1 MDNQD
6 LEELKKYLPRYLE
19 SITKKR
25 RHDMYNCPFCGS
37 GTGKKGTPAL
47 NVYENGTKWK
57 CFSCGVGGD
66 IINLYYEINHLADT
80 PENFKRAVTAL
91 SEMFHTGFVSAKT
104 SQSYQPT
111 GKIGSRTHIYHNADG
126 SIFGKKVITS
136 LTDGGKTLCW
146 YRYDPETK
154 TYDKGL
160 KGLKA
165 PLYNAHAL
173 QSASE
178 GTVFITEGEKD
189 ADTMSRLD
197 DIPATT
203 IPNGAGFNQW
213 IDLYND
219 GLQGKDI
226 IILTDND
233 DAGRKYGN
241 TVARN
246 VFSIAKSVKIIPAA
260 AIWDKCPEKGDISD
274 IVQAIGA
281 EEATRLLADTIQK
294 TDFYTPESEEPE
306 ELEQVSAPEKEI
318 QPLDAKKGYEF
329 EKKNIRYIW
338 YPYIPA
344 GDYTVLMAAGGTGK
358 TYFAC
363 GVAATI
369 SRGEALPVPPEY
381 AEKQIIPQNR
391 NVLIISAEDRGS
403 DIWERLEKSGADA
416 EYIRIVDKTSSNGF
430 LFPKDSS
437 DTDKIQVLERTIE
450 KYHPDLI
457 IIDPWHAFCPPE
469 IDVNRIN
476 HVRPVFQTISAI
488 CEKYDCGLILIS
500 HVNKRAQENANNAA
514 LGSVDLVNASR
525 SALTVI
531 SDSRDQNSRLVI
543 QTKSNHAPHGQTVKF
558 TIDDNGFAWN
568 GFEPNLTKDTLEEAA
583 KMHRK
588 ATELIK
594 DTPDYAELKKEL
606 LDLIT
611 ELAEHGKE
619 TGIAYRQLE
628 NMCEDETFS
637 HINAQEKKKLI
648 DQIAQ
653 SDAFKSRGLS
663 LVDYT
668 RNIPYTDSSGTKKR
682 ARGFIV
688 SCMTTPD
695 EMAAAMPK

>member
-1 MDNQD
+1 MKQLN
-6 LEELKKYLPRYLE
+6 LEELKQYLPQYAE
-19 SITKKR
+19 SITEKR
-25 RHDMYNCPFCGS
+25 KYGKYNCPICGS
-37 GTGKKGTPAL
+37 GTRENGTPAFSL
-47 NVYENGTKWK
+47 YLANTKAH
-57 CFSCGVGGD
+57 CFSCGFDGSVIDLYLAYHQLEKTRENAAQAIRELSQQFGLNMPIIKQKNPQKVG
-66 IINLYYEINHLADT
+66 ER
-80 PENFKRAVTAL
+80 E
-91 SEMFHTGFVSAKT
+91 
-104 SQSYQPT
+104 
-111 GKIGSRTHIYHNADG
+111 HIYYNADG
-126 SIFGKKVITS
+126 SIFGKKVIIMLS
-136 LTDGGKTLCW
+136 DGRKLPCW

-154 TYDKGL
+154 TYAKGL

-165 PLYNAHAL
+165 PLYNAHIL
-173 QSASE
+173 HNMDE
-178 GTVFITEGEKD
+178 ETVFITEGEKD
-189 ADTMSRLD
+189 ADTMSELD

-213 IDLYND
+213 LDLYND

-233 DAGRKYGN
+233 DAGRKYGS

-260 AIWDKCPEKGDISD
+260 AIWNKCPEKGDISD

-281 EEATRLLADTIQK
+281 EEATWLLADAVQK
-294 TDFYTPESEEPE
+294 ASLYSPELEEPE
-306 ELEQVSAPEKEI
+306 QALIPENEI
-318 QPLDAKKGYEF
+318 QPLEVKKGYEF
-329 EKKNIRYIW
+329 EKKNIRYVW

-381 AEKQIIPQNR
+381 AGKQVIPENR

-403 DIWERLEKSGADA
+403 DIWERLEKSGADV
-416 EYIRIVDKTSSNGF
+416 EYIGIVDKTSSNGF

-531 SDSRDQNSRLVI
+531 SDSRDQNSRIVV
-543 QTKSNHAPHGQTVKF
+543 QTKSNHAPHGQSVKF
-558 TIDDNGFAWN
+558 TIDDTGFAWDS
-568 GFEPNLTKDTLEEAA
+568 FEPNLTKDTLEEAA

-695 EMAAAMPK
+695 EMAAALPK

>member
-1 MDNQD
+1 MKQLD
-6 LEELKKYLPRYLE
+6 LEELKQYLPQYAE
-19 SITKKR
+19 SITEKR
-25 RHDMYNCPFCGS
+25 RYGKYNCPLCGS
-37 GTGKKGTPAL
+37 GTRENGTPAFNL
-47 NVYENGTKWK
+47 YQEDTKAH
-57 CFSCGVGGD
+57 CFSCGFDGS
-66 IINLYYEINHLADT
+66 IIDLYLTVNHMEFTRENVAQAIRELSQQFGLNT
-80 PENFKRAVTAL
+80 PIIKQKNP
-91 SEMFHTGFVSAKT
+91 
-104 SQSYQPT
+104 Q
-111 GKIGSRTHIYHNADG
+111 KIGSRTHIYHNADG

-136 LTDGGKTLCW
+136 LTDGRKLPCW

-154 TYDKGL
+154 TYIKGL
-160 KGLKA
+160 QGLKA
-165 PLYNAHAL
+165 PLYNANVLHNMD
-173 QSASE
+173 E

-189 ADTMSRLD
+189 ADTMAKLD

-203 IPNGAGFNQW
+203 IPNGAGFTQW
-213 IDLYND
+213 LDLYND

-233 DAGRKYGN
+233 DAGRKYGS
-241 TVARN
+241 TVAKN
-246 VFSIAKSVKIIPAA
+246 VISIANSVKIIPAL

-274 IVQAIGA
+274 IVKALG
-281 EEATRLLADTIQK
+281 EDKTVELLADAIQK
-294 TDFYTPESEEPE
+294 ASFYTPQPEESEQA
-306 ELEQVSAPEKEI
+306 LIPEKEI
-318 QPLDAKKGYEF
+318 QPLEAKKGYEF
-329 EKKNIRYIW
+329 EKKNIRYVW

-369 SRGEALPVPPEY
+369 SRGETLPVPPEY
-381 AEKQIIPQNR
+381 AGKQIIPENR

-437 DTDKIQVLERTIE
+437 DTDKIQVLEQTIE

-476 HVRPVFQTISAI
+476 HVRPIFQTLSAV
-488 CEKYDCGLILIS
+488 CERFDCGLILIS

-568 GFEPNLTKDTLEEAA
+568 GFEPNLTKDTLEEAS

-588 ATELIK
+588 ATDLIK
-594 DTPDYAELKKEL
+594 DTPDYTELKKEL

-611 ELAEHGKE
+611 QLAEHGKE
-619 TGIAYRQLE
+619 TSIAYRQLE
-628 NMCEDETFS
+628 NMCEDDTFTALKTS
-637 HINAQEKKKLI
+637 EKKKLI
-648 DQIAQ
+648 EQIVN
-653 SDAFKSRGLS
+653 SEAFQSRGMTFIE
-663 LVDYT
+663 YT
-668 RNIPYTDSSGTKKR
+668 HNATYMDGSGTKKR
-682 ARGFIV
+682 GRGFSV
-688 SCMTTPD
+688 SCMITPD
-695 EMAAAMPK
+695 EMTAALPK